1 MSRDRGLPRRRWFAP
16 WTLAGFVLIASSCGK
31 SDDVEK
37 PAVPAGKELSKAADS
52 QSGVSKRDANKS
64 LKTAAVSK
72 KDADLAHGAGKQAG
86 DAKSRDA
93 DMQAA
98 AEAEA
103 AKKRSAEKVRIAG
116 GNPTFRI
123 QRDYDQKLAVRI
135 ENVSAKPQKVVAE
148 IDPPGNGLLGDF
160 VGAGGKS
167 APIDVAAGGTSTL
180 VLALF
185 AQDAR
190 QRVYDIPVRIKDS
203 GTGELLGSARLS
215 VGVPLPKF
223 SLKTRVGSADP
234 GTLAVPVEVKNEGEA
249 LTDVTVE
256 GAAGLFGRISFAPYV
271 DHARL
276 GNGETL
282 TFHVAPVLDPSFR
295 ELKGN
300 VTIRGAGQT
309 QDVPLHFELPPG
321 KRVFVATSAS
331 LPKFSST
338 GWYCTNNPNT
348 NSSIGGPTGWR
359 HHHRLP
365 PIRVPTNQRDYGPPD
380 DPDFPYRN
388 SDDNKPIY
396 IRPVPDPDN
405 DNHPISSTANVGSNP
420 LQDNI
425 NKVQKA
431 IETAVNQA
439 EDVGNVLSSMGDD
452 VSGAVSG
459 NPTQPRYR
467 DQSVSGT
474 RDPRGRKAYARY
486 RPGINANNAAEAS
499 WAIVGGGSPRS
510 TAVFAWHSTP
520 STPKGHRE
528 VLIWGKDP
536 VSHKLRFRRPLKLS
550 GEKAHAR
557 WPIVIGLRGR
567 RALVLW
573 EQSDDDDGAPSL
585 DYCVS
590 DPDLDSWSPPT
601 EVPGAQ
607 AAGDEGNFDPFPVV
621 GPDGK
626 VSVVWQRGTG
636 KAARLLLVRATEHG
650 VFGPPVTIAG
660 LPPGAARPVARSAG
674 DGGIDLVFVAPP
686 TQPVAGVETA
696 VFFARIPPDGALAE
710 KLVRLSPSNADAG
723 EADLAVVEPVLYVAF
738 RAGAEGASQILQVE
752 SHDGGATW
760 TDRVPASPESLYAE
774 FPSFVPRDDGSVD
787 LRFYGDARAAGS
799 GFTTIK
805 RFASTLKSGHWTEPD
820 RRLTHFPAIESAWLE
835 IQFQPRMSRER
846 FLPHELEVQ
855 FNGRTLLHQKDV
867 VPEGNYLLPCDPQDF
882 RSDERGTGHN
892 SIGLRTRH
900 VNAGHYM
907 FATGFRL
914 KAHQKFLE
922 RLVIAKDQQEADRLV
937 AQETSDVNHSRPDV
951 GLFNNHLTAIPA
963 KPKNGDPIRL
973 KLLAA
978 NVGEGKAEDVR
989 INVYTTPPGP
999 DLKPGSAAVGRP
1011 VSVGVLEPFD
1021 SKMVDVEFPY
1031 DGKERY
1037 YAVISCKGEDFD
1049 TENNVHLASFP
1060 PPPHPQIEPEHY
1072 GQDQEL
1078 IVRPA
1083 DDPNPV
1089 PFVRVIDAQSG
1100 RETAQIKKG
1109 RLKGMVPTGNYRL
1122 AVKLFE
1128 YEGEEILYPEPIRHE
1143 QGQHQDIS
1151 LTTSIVL
1158 ANGDGFAPI
1167 WQWEAYRVDHPKQV
1181 VERLPGHHAVMFLPP
1196 GEYRFV
1202 LHPTAWDN
1210 NGGTLAWPQ
1219 TVRLERGQRATLG
1232 LSSGIELVVGE
1243 RYEPIWKWEAV
1254 TADSPQT
1261 VVQWHAGDRR
1271 TMLLPPGR
1279 YRIAIHPTAFDNNG
1293 GRVVWTDVVEVLPD
1307 RLTRAVLNTGI
1318 ELDANA
1324 YSQNPLWKWEVV
1336 EARAPEKLVQ
1346 WQAGDRSTMLVP
1358 AGDYRIAI
1366 HTTAWDNNGGR
1377 LVWPQTVHVERNQ
1390 RAVVHLASRIQLV
1403 IPERYGSISR
1413 WEAISADADQK
1424 AVQWQAGN
1432 LRTMLV
1438 PPGRYRIG
1446 IHPTWWDNDGQR
1458 LIWPLELTVTEGKQ
1472 TSVALD
1478 SGIRFVAAP
1487 DQKLSFTFGFVDLKT
1502 NRTIQWGRNAEAVQF
1517 LPAGDYRV
1525 EVQRSA
1531 ANPWETYVPKVSVEA
1546 GKVREVT
1553 WKGFPDLAPAK
1564 PKSSGAGIGRN

>member
-1 MSRDRGLPRRRWFAP
+1 
-16 WTLAGFVLIASSCGK
+16 
-31 SDDVEK
+31 VEK
-37 PAVPAGKELSKAADS
+37 PAVPAAKAISKTAET
-52 QSGVSKRDANKS
+52 QVGEPKRDANKS
-64 LKTAAVSK
+64 LKTAAISK
-72 KDADLAHGAGKQAG
+72 KDADLAHGTGKQAG

-98 AEAEA
+98 AAANA
-103 AKKRSAEKVRIAG
+103 AKKPAAEKVRIAS
-116 GNPTFRI
+116 GNLTFRI

-135 ENVSAKPQKVVAE
+135 ENVSANPHKVVAE

-167 APIDVAAGGTSTL
+167 APIDVAAGSTSTL

-185 AQDAR
+185 AQDTR

-203 GTGELLGSARLS
+203 GTGELLSTARLS
-215 VGVPLPKF
+215 VGVSLPKF
-223 SLKTRVGSADP
+223 ALKTRVGSADP

-249 LTDVTVE
+249 LTDLTVE
-256 GAAGLFGRISFAPYV
+256 GRAGLLGKISFAPYV

-282 TFHVAPVLDPSFR
+282 TFHVAPALDPSFR

-331 LPKFSST
+331 MPKFSST

-396 IRPVPDPDN
+396 IRPVPDPDT
-405 DNHPISSTANVGSNP
+405 DNHPISSSANVGSNP
-420 LQDNI
+420 FQDNI

-431 IETAVNQA
+431 IETAINQA
-439 EDVGNVLSSMGDD
+439 EDVGNVLSAMGDD
-452 VSGAVSG
+452 VYGTVSG
-459 NPTQPRYR
+459 NPTQSRYR

-474 RDPRGRKAYARY
+474 RDPRGRKAYARF
-486 RPGINANNAAEAS
+486 RPGINDNNAAEAS
-499 WAIVGGGSPRS
+499 WAIVGGGSQRPS
-510 TAVFAWHSTP
+510 AVFAWHSTP
-520 STPKGHRE
+520 STPKGHRQ
-528 VLIWGKDP
+528 VLVWGKDP

-557 WPIVIGLRGR
+557 WPIVIGLHGR

-590 DPDLDSWSPPT
+590 DPDLDSWSPPI

-621 GPDGK
+621 APDGK

-636 KAARLLLVRATEHG
+636 KAARLLLARATEQG

-660 LPPGAARPVARSAG
+660 LPAGASRPVARSAS
-674 DGGIDLVFVAPP
+674 DRGIDLVFVAPP
-686 TQPVAGVETA
+686 TQPETGVETA
-696 VFFARIPPDGALAE
+696 VFFARIPPNGAPAE
-710 KLVRLSPSNADAG
+710 KLARLSPPNVDAG
-723 EADLAVVEPVLYVAF
+723 EADLAVVEPLLYVAF
-738 RAGAEGASQILQVE
+738 RAGSEGASQILAVE

-760 TDRVPASPESLYAE
+760 IDRIAASPESLYAE
-774 FPSFVPRDDGSVD
+774 FPSFVPRDDGSVA

-799 GFTTIK
+799 GFTMIK
-805 RFASTLKSGHWTEPD
+805 RFASTLRSGHWTEPE

-846 FLPHELEVQ
+846 FAPHELEVQ
-855 FNGRTLLHQKDV
+855 LNGRTLLHQKDV

-900 VNAGHYM
+900 VNPGHYM

-937 AQETSDVNHSRPDV
+937 AQETSDVNHNRPDV
-951 GLFNNHLTAIPA
+951 GLFNNHLTPIPA

-989 INVYTTPPGP
+989 ISVYATPPGS
-999 DLKPGSAAVGRP
+999 DLTPTSAAIGQS
-1011 VSVGVLEPFD
+1011 VSVGALEPFD
-1021 SKMVDVEFPY
+1021 SRMVEVEFPY

-1037 YAVISCKGEDFD
+1037 YAVISCNGEDFD

-1060 PPPHPQIEPEHY
+1060 PPPRPQIEPEHY

-1078 IVRPA
+1078 VVRPS
-1083 DDPNPV
+1083 DDPDPV
-1089 PFVRVIDAQSG
+1089 SFVRVIDAQSG
-1100 RETAQIKKG
+1100 RETAQIKNG

-1122 AVKLFE
+1122 AVRLFE
-1128 YEGEEILYPEPIRHE
+1128 YDGQEILYPEPIHHE
-1143 QGQHQDIS
+1143 QGQHQDVS

-1158 ANGDGFAPI
+1158 ANGDGFAPLS
-1167 WQWEAYRVDHPKQV
+1167 QWEAVRAEHPKQV
-1181 VERLPGHHAVMFLPP
+1181 VERLPGNRTIMFLPP

-1210 NGGTLAWPQ
+1210 NGGPLAWPQ
-1219 TVRLERGQRATLG
+1219 TVRLDQDRRATLR

-1243 RYEPIWKWEAV
+1243 RYEPISKWEAL
-1254 TADSPQT
+1254 TADSAQT
-1261 VVQWHAGDRR
+1261 LVQWHSGDRR

-1279 YRIAIHPTAFDNNG
+1279 YRIAIHPTAWDNNSQ
-1293 GRVVWTDVVEVLPD
+1293 RLVWTDVVEVLPD
-1307 RLTRAVLNTGI
+1307 RLARAALNSGI

-1324 YSQNPLWKWEVV
+1324 YSQHPLSKWEVV
-1336 EARAPEKLVQ
+1336 EASAPEKLVQ
-1346 WQAGDRSTMLVP
+1346 WQSGDRSTMLVP
-1358 AGDYRIAI
+1358 PGDYRIVI
-1366 HTTAWDNNGGR
+1366 HPTAWDNDSGR
-1377 LVWPQTVHVERNQ
+1377 LVWPQTVHVAENKREL
-1390 RAVVHLASRIQLV
+1390 VHVASRIQLV
-1403 IPERYGSISR
+1403 VPKRYGSIAK
-1413 WEAISADADQK
+1413 WEAVSADAAQK
-1424 AVQWQAGN
+1424 VVQWQAGD
-1432 LRTMLV
+1432 LPTMLV
-1438 PPGRYRIG
+1438 PPGRYRIA
-1446 IHPTWWDNDGQR
+1446 IHPSWWDNNAQR
-1458 LIWPLELTVTEGKQ
+1458 LIWPAELTVAEGKP

-1478 SGIRFVAAP
+1478 SGIRFVVP
-1487 DQKLSFTFGFVDLKT
+1487 KDQKPSFTFRFVDLKT
-1502 NRTIQWGRNAEAVQF
+1502 NKAVQWGNDPRAVQF

-1525 EVQRSA
+1525 EVWKAA
-1531 ANPWETYVPKVSVEA
+1531 ANSWAPYVPKVSVEV
-1546 GKVREVT
+1546 GKVCEVP
-1553 WKGFPDLAPAK
+1553 WKGFPDAAPEET
-1564 PKSSGAGIGRN
+1564 KSSGAGTRRK